1 VAQVALAGPHMLTQ
15 VWCGCLLLQMLGL
28 EKDASQVRTAALKNG
43 VYAFQLDLSII
54 STLTYAWPGGLAAIL
69 CRAMLCACRQI

>member
-1 VAQVALAGPHMLTQ
+1 MLTQ

-43 VYAFQLDLSII
+43 VYAFQLEI
-54 STLTYAWPGGLAAIL
+54 SALLV
-69 CRAMLCACRQI
+69 R